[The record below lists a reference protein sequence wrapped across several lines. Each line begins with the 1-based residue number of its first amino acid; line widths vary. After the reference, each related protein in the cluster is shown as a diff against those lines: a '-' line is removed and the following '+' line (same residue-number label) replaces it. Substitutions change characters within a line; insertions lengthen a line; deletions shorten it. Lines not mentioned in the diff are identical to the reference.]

1 MRILGRIGRG
11 DSMKTK
17 YFILIV
23 LKEMRVGMG
32 EDMWMK
38 LE

>member
-1 MRILGRIGRG
+1 MNLGRIGRG
-11 DSMKTK
+11 DSMKAK
-17 YFILIV
+17 DLILIV
-23 LKEMRVGMG
+23 LKEMRVRMG